1 MSLFKPYRFIQDT
14 EIEAKANN
22 LLKRMK
28 ETPKYA
34 PKWPFDATRVADFLD
49 IGVCWES
56 IPADKQGQIAA
67 LIFPVER
74 QIVLN
79 EDIPQL
85 KGGFGESTLAHEIG
99 HWELHI
105 DRNVAGIFEERIKQG
120 LEVNMQPFL
129 CRSVSGQLQK
139 IEWQAQ
145 RFASY
150 LLMPQYI
157 LEQMQVGRDLTNW
170 KHLYAIADEL
180 GVTIS
185 NLKNHLQQLGWIII
199 PGKSRQIYL
208 GNAAPGKRIT
218 RLNDKFRT

>member
-1 MSLFKPYRFIQDT
+1 M
-14 EIEAKANN
+14 N
-22 LLKRMK
+22 
-28 ETPKYA
+28 ETPNYA

-49 IGVCWES
+49 IGVFWES
-56 IPADKQGQIAA
+56 IPDDQQGKIAA
-67 LIFPVER
+67 LILPVKR

-79 EDIPQL
+79 EDIAQL

-105 DRNVAGIFEERIKQG
+105 DQNVAGRFEERVQQG
-120 LEVNMQPFL
+120 MEIDAQPFL
-129 CRSVSGQLQK
+129 CRGVSGQLQK

-157 LEQMQVGRDLTNW
+157 LEQMQVGRDLT
-170 KHLYAIADEL
+170 KLPHLYAMADEL

-185 NLKNHLQQLGWIII
+185 NLKNRLQQLNWIIQ
-199 PGKSRQIYL
+199 PENSRQIYL
-208 GNAAPGKRIT
+208 GKAAPRKKT
-218 RLNDKFRT
+218 TC

>member
-1 MSLFKPYRFIQDT
+1 MSIIKPYRFIPEE

-22 LLKRMK
+22 LLLRLN

-49 IGVCWES
+49 IGVFWES
-56 IPADKQGQIAA
+56 IPADEQGSIAA
-67 LIFPVER
+67 LILPLNR

-79 EDIPQL
+79 EDIPEL
-85 KGGFGESTLAHEIG
+85 RGGFGESTLAHEIG

-105 DRNVAGIFEERIKQG
+105 DQQAAGRFEERLEQG
-120 LEVNMQPFL
+120 IEINMQPFL
-129 CRSVSGQLQK
+129 CRGVSGQLQK

-150 LLMPQYI
+150 LLMPRYI
-157 LEQMQVGRDLTNW
+157 LEQMQVGRDLTKW
-170 KHLYAIADEL
+170 PHLYAMADEL

-185 NLKNHLQQLGWIII
+185 NLKNHLQKLNWIII
-199 PGKSRQIYL
+199 PSGSRQIYL
-208 GNAAPGKRIT
+208 GKAAPSRKKRA
-218 RLNDKFRT
+218 FG

>member
-1 MSLFKPYRFIQDT
+1 MSLFKPYRFIPEA

-22 LLKRMK
+22 LLQRMQ
-28 ETPKYA
+28 ETTKYT

-49 IGVCWES
+49 IGVFWER
-56 IPADKQGQIAA
+56 IPADEQGSIAA
-67 LIFPVER
+67 LILPLER

-79 EDIPQL
+79 EDISEL
-85 KGGFGESTLAHEIG
+85 RGGFGESTLAHEIG

-105 DRNVAGIFEERIKQG
+105 DQMAAGKFEERIKQG
-120 LEVNMQPFL
+120 IEIDMQPFL
-129 CRSVSGQLQK
+129 CRGVGNQMQN

-157 LEQMQVGRDLTNW
+157 LEQMQVGRDLTKW
-170 KHLYAIADEL
+170 SHLYAIADEL

-185 NLKNHLQQLGWIII
+185 NLKNHLQKLNWIII
-199 PGKSRQIYL
+199 SPGSKQIYL
-208 GNAAPGKRIT
+208 GKAAPSRNKRV
-218 RLNDKFRT
+218 FG